1 MMRKLLLSLSL
12 GIFAAASHAEKPS
25 DYATGIKLNLPG
37 KEAFYR
43 VELPPAVHAQARS
56 DLADVRVFNAN
67 GETMPYALGAWR
79 NADHAPQPS
88 TFYKTPWFPLKE
100 VGPGGLAGL
109 DIKIEQNSAG
119 KIIAL
124 KTAME
129 NSTATSTKIIAYIFD
144 ASSLDKDSQALLLDW
159 PSTATGYN
167 LQATLEASDDLKSW
181 HELISAPLLE
191 MNFAGQKLTQKRIA
205 FARGHYK
212 YLRLSADQALPA
224 LSSAQL
230 ESAANIE
237 AAAMAQRW
245 LHITATAGEKDG
257 EYVFDSG
264 ANLSVTGLVVQLPQN
279 NTVAPLELLVR
290 ERRDAPWRSLMHTT
304 SYRLTR
310 DGREISSPR
319 LDIRTKNARFWMLRL
334 DPRAGNTGPGMPRLT
349 LGWTPRQ
356 LVFVARGDAPFTLA
370 FGRRDAKSA
379 QLPLASLLPGYVAG
393 AETALPSATLGTAR
407 ALGGKSASTELVT
420 MHWKQWIL
428 WSVLLLGVAFLAWM
442 AKGLMAQVKPEP

>member
-1 MMRKLLLSLSL
+1 MMRKLLLSFSL
-12 GIFAAASHAEKPS
+12 GFLALACHAEKPS
-25 DYATGIKLNLPG
+25 DYATGISLSLPG

-43 VELPPAVHAQARS
+43 IELPLSVHAQARS

-67 GETMPYALGAWR
+67 GETVPYALGAWR
-79 NADHAPQPS
+79 NADLAPQPA
-88 TFYKTPWFPLKE
+88 TFYKAAWFPIKAD
-100 VGPGGLAGL
+100 GLNGLTGL
-109 DIKIEQNSAG
+109 DIKIEQSSTG

-124 KTAME
+124 KTAMK
-129 NSTATSTKIIAYIFD
+129 NSDTTNEKIIAYIFD
-144 ASSLDKDSQALLLDW
+144 ASSLEKDSQALLLDW
-159 PSTATGYN
+159 PRNAKGYN
-167 LQATLEASDDLKSW
+167 LQATLEASDDLKNW
-181 HELISAPLLE
+181 HELVSAPLLE
-191 MNFAGQKLTQKRIA
+191 MNFAGQELTQKRIA
-205 FARGHYK
+205 FTRGHYK
-212 YLRLSADQALPA
+212 YLRLSAEQALPA

-230 ESAANIE
+230 ESAANTE
-237 AAAMAQRW
+237 TATTAQRW
-245 LHITATAGEKDG
+245 LQITATVGEKDG

-290 ERRDAPWRSLMHTT
+290 ERSDAPWRSLMHTT

-310 DGREISSPR
+310 DDREISSPR
-319 LDIRTKNARFWMLRL
+319 LDIRTENARFWMLRL
-334 DPRAGNTGPGMPRLT
+334 DPRAGSTGPGMPRLT
-349 LGWTPRQ
+349 LGWAPRQ

-393 AETALPSATLGTAR
+393 AETALPSATLGTAH
-407 ALGGKSASTELVT
+407 ALGGKSASTEPVT